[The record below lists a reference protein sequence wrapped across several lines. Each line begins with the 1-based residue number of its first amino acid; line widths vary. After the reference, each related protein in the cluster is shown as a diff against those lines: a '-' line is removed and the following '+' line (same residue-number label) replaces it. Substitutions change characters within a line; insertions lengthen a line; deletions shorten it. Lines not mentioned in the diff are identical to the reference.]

1 MSRIGPPKD
10 SLFSEVADI
19 TAVPHNVPVRR
30 VYPRGYTPAE
40 HAVALD
46 AILAR
51 LGRITCPEPG
61 CRGSLQW
68 EPPHKAEE
76 DTGCRAWRGGVN
88 CDSCGFV
95 REDDPIDEDA
105 IGGAS

>member
-1 MSRIGPPKD
+1 MKHTHTPS
-10 SLFSEVADI
+10 S
-19 TAVPHNVPVRR
+19 
-30 VYPRGYTPAE
+30 YPRGYTPAE

-105 IGGAS
+105 MGGAS